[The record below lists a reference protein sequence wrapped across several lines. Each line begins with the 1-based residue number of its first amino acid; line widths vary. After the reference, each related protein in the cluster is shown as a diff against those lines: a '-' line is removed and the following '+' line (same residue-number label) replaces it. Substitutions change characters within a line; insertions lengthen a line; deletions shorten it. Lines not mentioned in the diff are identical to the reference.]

1 MSYAPATT
9 RPRQVAGDIRPH
21 HLTVRGMPCLGD
33 MSCTRP
39 GWLAAGL
46 LAAIGLAGCATGSGA
61 YSEPEQARIDAY
73 ERAAEQVLQSRGMK
87 GPAPVVRVGTDPS
100 LAAAGRP
107 AGYYTDQGRAA
118 RSGMIVVNRAAV
130 ADDYIAQAVLSQELA
145 HYVLGHAEGACRER
159 RLECEIEARIASVEL
174 LMTGWGLEYS
184 DAIRLQYAYLKSVVL
199 AAQRGDV
206 PAAPGKSDPC
216 RELQEFATRFKASAS
231 CE

>member
-1 MSYAPATT
+1 
-9 RPRQVAGDIRPH
+9 
-21 HLTVRGMPCLGD
+21 MPCLGE
-33 MSCTRP
+33 MSCIRSA
-39 GWLAAGL
+39 WLGAGL

-107 AGYYTDQGRAA
+107 AGYYTDQGRAT
-118 RSGMIVVNRAAV
+118 RPGMIVVNRAAV

-145 HYVLGHAEGACRER
+145 HYVLGHADGACRER

-206 PAAPGKSDPC
+206 AVAPGKSDPC

>member
-1 MSYAPATT
+1 
-9 RPRQVAGDIRPH
+9 
-21 HLTVRGMPCLGD
+21 
-33 MSCTRP
+33 MSCTRL
-39 GWLAAGL
+39 GWLGAGL
-46 LAAIGLAGCATGSGA
+46 LAAIALAGCATGSGA

-87 GPAPVVRVGTDPS
+87 GPAPVIRVGTDPS

-107 AGYYTDQGRAA
+107 AGYYTDPGRAA
-118 RSGMIVVNRAAV
+118 RPGMIVVNRAAV

-145 HYVLGHAEGACRER
+145 HYVLGHADGACRER

-206 PAAPGKSDPC
+206 AVAPGKSDPC
-216 RELQEFATRFKASAS
+216 RELQEFATRFRASAS

>member
-1 MSYAPATT
+1 MS
-9 RPRQVAGDIRPH
+9 R
-21 HLTVRGMPCLGD
+21 
-33 MSCTRP
+33 TRP
-39 GWLAAGL
+39 GWLGAGL
-46 LAAIGLAGCATGSGA
+46 LAAIALAGCATGSGA

-107 AGYYTDQGRAA
+107 AGYYTDPGRPT
-118 RSGMIVVNRAAV
+118 RPGMIVVNRAAV
-130 ADDYIAQAVLSQELA
+130 ADDYIAQAVLSHELA
-145 HYVLGHAEGACRER
+145 HYVLGHADGACRER

-206 PAAPGKSDPC
+206 AVAPGKSDPC

>member
-1 MSYAPATT
+1 
-9 RPRQVAGDIRPH
+9 
-21 HLTVRGMPCLGD
+21 LGD
-33 MSCTRP
+33 MSCVRS
-39 GWLAAGL
+39 GWLGAGL

-73 ERAAEQVLQSRGMK
+73 ERAAEQVLQSRGMR

-107 AGYYTDQGRAA
+107 AGYYTDQGRAP
-118 RSGMIVVNRAAV
+118 RPGMIVVNRAAV

-145 HYVLGHAEGACRER
+145 HYVLGHADDACRER

-206 PAAPGKSDPC
+206 AVAPGKSDPC

>member
-1 MSYAPATT
+1 
-9 RPRQVAGDIRPH
+9 
-21 HLTVRGMPCLGD
+21 LGD
-33 MSCTRP
+33 MSCVRS
-39 GWLAAGL
+39 GWLGAGL

-73 ERAAEQVLQSRGMK
+73 ERAAEQVLQSRGMR

-107 AGYYTDQGRAA
+107 AGYYTDQGRAPQP
-118 RSGMIVVNRAAV
+118 GMIVVNRAAV

-145 HYVLGHAEGACRER
+145 HYVLGHADDACRER

-206 PAAPGKSDPC
+206 AVAPGKSDPC

>member
-1 MSYAPATT
+1 
-9 RPRQVAGDIRPH
+9 
-21 HLTVRGMPCLGD
+21 MPCLGD

-39 GWLAAGL
+39 GWLTAGL

-145 HYVLGHAEGACRER
+145 HYVLGHADGACRER